1 MQLGWIQITMSV
13 LYLLLIVGV
22 GLYMSRRVK
31 SSDDYWVGGREV
43 GPFTTA
49 LSYCAAYVSTVAII
63 GNPPMYYRYGL
74 GFAGFGTASVCLF
87 VACVIFI
94 VLAPKMRALSERLDA
109 VSFPGFMAVRYSSNK
124 LRLVCAL
131 LIAVMM
137 IPYSISAVKGI
148 ADALNVVAG
157 VPYAAAVVVL
167 TLVAIFYLVTSG
179 YWGVATTDLIQGLV
193 ISISLL
199 AVAVSVLFAT
209 GGLSPI
215 IEYMKTDYPQHL
227 TASSGMSWPAL
238 FSYAGVWSFIA
249 FGQPQLI
256 AKFMGLKDAR
266 TMGVVIRTG
275 IVWMAVFM
283 ISITILGIGALYLFQ
298 GRKFENIDMIAP
310 SVVAGY
316 TGPYISGL
324 FLCGI
329 LAAGLSTIVAL
340 VLTASSAVA
349 KDIFED
355 YRSAGKK
362 SGSAD
367 SVRIGRIFTGV
378 ILVVTALGA
387 LYPPDF
393 VWSLSTMAGGVMGAA
408 FTAPLILG
416 LYWQRA
422 TPQGAYVAVV
432 SGAVVSIAWYLA
444 GLTYIVHS
452 FVPGIVVSF
461 VLMYAVSLMTKPM
474 PKDHV
479 DVFFEA
485 GCSQD
490 KIDAAI
496 ASGKA

>member
-1 MQLGWIQITMSV
+1 MSV

-74 GFAGFGTASVCLF
+74 GFAGFGTASVCFF

-124 LRLVCAL
+124 LRLVCAV

-157 VPYAAAVVVL
+157 VPYAAAVIVL
-167 TLVAIFYLVTSG
+167 TIVAIFYLVTSG
-179 YWGVATTDLIQGLV
+179 YWGVATTDLIQGIV
-193 ISISLL
+193 ISVSLL
-199 AVAVSVLFAT
+199 AVAISVLCAT

-215 IEYMKTDYPQHL
+215 VEYMKTDYPGHL
-227 TASSGMSWPAL
+227 TANSGMSWPAL

-283 ISITILGIGALYLFQ
+283 ISITVLGIGALYLFR
-298 GRKFENIDMIAP
+298 GREFENIDMIAP

-355 YRSAGKK
+355 YRNAAKDGKNDSA
-362 SGSAD
+362 A
-367 SVRIGRIFTGV
+367 SVRIGRISTGV
-378 ILVVTALGA
+378 ILVVTAIGA

-416 LYWQRA
+416 LYWKRA
-422 TPQGAYVAVV
+422 TPQGAYAAVV

-444 GLTYIVHS
+444 GFTYIVHS

-461 VLMYAVSLMTKPM
+461 VLMYVVSLMTAPM
-474 PKDHV
+474 PADHV

-485 GCSQD
+485 GCGQE
-490 KIDAAI
+490 KINEAI